1 VSSLLI
7 YVVEGVCN
15 NLFYILANGNYLF
28 GFMLSLSGQDK
39 TAFEITIRG
48 YEIFPCPLVLGGN

>member
-1 VSSLLI
+1 LI